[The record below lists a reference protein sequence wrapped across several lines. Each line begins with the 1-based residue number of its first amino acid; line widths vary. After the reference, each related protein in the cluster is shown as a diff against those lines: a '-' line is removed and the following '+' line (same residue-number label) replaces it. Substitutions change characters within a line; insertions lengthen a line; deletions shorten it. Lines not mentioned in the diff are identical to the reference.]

1 MNCETCALVCPRT
14 LPLWHRPSTTA
25 QEIAPAKVAL
35 LFPSATTFSGAGCAP
50 SAFASPPPPTNNA
63 SPPPPPPSGEDKRY
77 PLCYGDEFTC
87 PASCPTQCEVD
98 CVTCGPVCSCDRPG
112 TVCQYP
118 RFIGGDG
125 ITFYFHSKKDQDFC
139 LRDFTWVQSLGILF
153 DMRRLFIGAKKTSTW
168 DNSVDRLSKAF
179 DGQILYLP
187 EAEGAKWQSES
198 SPEVSIMR
206 LRNTNAVEIE
216 VKGNLK
222 IKAIVV
228 PITEK
233 DSLIRNYGITQEDCY
248 ANLDLSFKFYSLH
261 ADVSGVLGQT
271 YAKNYVSRAKM
282 GVAMP
287 VLGCEGEFAS
297 TGLFATDCA
306 VTQVVGKLS
315 PSDSTKNLEYSGL
328 NCTGGGD
335 DRGLVCKKGKR
346 FSYLELGNN
355 N

>member
-1 MNCETCALVCPRT
+1 MEFIFMLLTLLHSSAMISGLLFIAHFQPSTCSRSCLIQLPPRT
-14 LPLWHRPSTTA
+14 L
-25 QEIAPAKVAL
+25 IAD
-35 LFPSATTFSGAGCAP
+35 FSCI
-50 SAFASPPPPTNNA
+50 T
-63 SPPPPPPSGEDKRY
+63 R
-77 PLCYGDEFTC
+77 
-87 PASCPTQCEVD
+87 
-98 CVTCGPVCSCDRPG
+98 CDRPG
-112 TVCQYP
+112 TVCQDP

-139 LRDFTWVQSLGILF
+139 LVSDSNIHIKAHFIGRRNQDMKRDFTWVQSLGILF

-248 ANLDLSFKFYSLH
+248 AHLDLSFKFYSLH

-271 YAKNYVSRAKM
+271 YAKNYVSRVKM

-335 DRGLVCKKGKR
+335 DRGLVCKKAKVGAEAMKQNKNEASPKLHR
-346 FSYLELGNN
+346 PM
-355 N
+355 